1 MDVFPCAFVCVS
13 TGLLKVNITPILTSV
28 SPKQFLLWMFSYKPE
43 HLWGQPN
50 FLRSAQRVF
59 P

>member
-1 MDVFPCAFVCVS
+1 MHVFPYAFAYVS
-13 TGLLKVNITPILTSV
+13 TGLYITPILTPV

-43 HLWGQPN
+43 YLWGQPN
-50 FLRSAQRVF
+50 FLHSAQRVF